1 MNPKPAAWKRQP
13 SEVRNEMASAW
24 MKRGID
30 LLNENSTASLTES
43 LHCFDQAIELRR
55 SLPLRETP
63 WYRYLL
69 AAGWMNRGD
78 ALTRLGAP
86 ENLATAVCSYDQAL
100 ALLQTLDLTNDPR
113 FRKRLALAWM
123 NRGVTLQAQGT
134 ASSVRDALAS
144 FDEAIVLFRNSVVV
158 DDTEARSILA
168 SGLTNRGNALLLVQP
183 AAPALARASMEEA
196 LALIAGV
203 EQQEFPAADTG
214 LKARHILCRAIAH
227 QLAAAT
233 TAMAREDLVAAAT
246 DAADDAMKL
255 ARGWEARGER
265 RFRNVADELFRFGV
279 RAYQTHQPHFLTEFL
294 LENLDPSR
302 SIDSFP
308 ADPKMHT
315 AAAEAIDSACAKIR
329 RDIFGTLNT
338 PQFDRSLQMLCQLRI
353 TQTRLGELRR
363 AS

>member
-1 MNPKPAAWKRQP
+1 MRLRKIAEA
-13 SEVRNEMASAW
+13 RNAIASRW
-24 MKRGID
+24 MKRGIAFLNKNTAAD
-30 LLNENSTASLTES
+30 LTGSLS
-43 LHCFDQAIELRR
+43 CFERAIAWRR

-78 ALTRLGAP
+78 ALTRLGTT
-86 ENLATAVCSYDQAL
+86 ENLTTAVRSYDQAL
-100 ALLQTLDLTNDPR
+100 ALLQTLDPTSDPR

-134 ASSVRDALAS
+134 ASSVRDALGS
-144 FDEAIVLFRNSVVV
+144 FDEAIALFRDPAAV

-168 SGLTNRGNALLLVQP
+168 CGLTNRGNALLVIEP
-183 AAPALARASMEEA
+183 AAPALARASVEEA
-196 LALIAGV
+196 LALIASV
-203 EQQEFPAADTG
+203 EQQEFSAAETG

-233 TAMAREDLVAAAT
+233 TAMARENLVAAAT

-265 RFRNVADELFRFGV
+265 RFRNLADELFRFGV

-294 LENLDPSR
+294 LENLDPSH
-302 SIDSFP
+302 STDSFP
-308 ADPKMHT
+308 ANPKMHQ

-329 RDIFGTLNT
+329 RDMFGTLNT